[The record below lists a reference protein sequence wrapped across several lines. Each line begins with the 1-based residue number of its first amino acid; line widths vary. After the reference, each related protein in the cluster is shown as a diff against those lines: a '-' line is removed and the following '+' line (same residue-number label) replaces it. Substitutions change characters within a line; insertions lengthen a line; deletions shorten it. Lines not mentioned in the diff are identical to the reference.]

1 MKIDK
6 NEFAKRL
13 SNLLDKKISIKRVGA
28 LGAALVLA
36 GSLGVGKLKLETKSI
51 IGKYT
56 TEISLLTEQLEI
68 SKEMDEK
75 TQEIMLLLNQKVSQL
90 EDELSVAVSEN
101 ESLVSE
107 NESLVSKNENLVSE
121 NESLANELNDVEKAL
136 YDEKMEASVAI
147 ANDMNNQFN
156 YNALTIFDN
165 QNNFNYVA
173 TLNPTVNGYSIGYEP
188 WDFSTDS
195 CRLVE
200 GINDLPGSIENY
212 SFMDISLP
220 EPIII
225 SRKDFKSGINRPYR
239 RIADINMIDDGENVE
254 IHGFR
259 VFMNDFATLDKEK
272 NIIYFTSL
280 LNDTIGSW
288 IYSEYLSQF
297 SSDEKAKELTGKALS
312 SISFIE
318 LMTAKDYCEKNNV
331 EPTVIPLN
339 DGKSYTN
346 NFVNNTLISKILE
359 NSDVLVQIC
368 GVANYENIGVCDYCV
383 GKRTYAKDYNIQ
395 FLDQS
400 FEETMD
406 TKDGGTRGL

>member
-1 MKIDK
+1 M
-6 NEFAKRL
+6 
-13 SNLLDKKISIKRVGA
+13 
-28 LGAALVLA
+28 
-36 GSLGVGKLKLETKSI
+36 
-51 IGKYT
+51 
-56 TEISLLTEQLEI
+56 
-68 SKEMDEK
+68 
-75 TQEIMLLLNQKVSQL
+75 
-90 EDELSVAVSEN
+90 
-101 ESLVSE
+101 
-107 NESLVSKNENLVSE
+107 
-121 NESLANELNDVEKAL
+121 
-136 YDEKMEASVAI
+136 
-147 ANDMNNQFN
+147 
-156 YNALTIFDN
+156 
-165 QNNFNYVA
+165 
-173 TLNPTVNGYSIGYEP
+173 
-188 WDFSTDS
+188 
-195 CRLVE
+195 
-200 GINDLPGSIENY
+200 PGSIENY

-297 SSDEKAKELTGKALS
+297 SSDEKAKELKGKALS

-318 LMTAKDYCEKNNV
+318 LMTVKDYCEKNNV

-406 TKDGGTRGL
+406 TKDGGARGL